1 MFMDMDFPHPRR
13 ALSAGSRKADYAAL
27 VATATSRQATSQTV
41 SALLSP
47 ASLIHDDSE
56 NLVSRI
62 AYFSQRSG
70 SRAATARGAFWVP
83 DSRQLDRQ
91 ESGVLTKLG
100 LAVNLA
106 GSTNGN
112 SIQSYTI
119 KPDYQVAE
127 RGTEL

>member
-1 MFMDMDFPHPRR
+1 MDMDFPHPRR

-27 VATATSRQATSQTV
+27 VATATLRQATSQTV

-47 ASLIHDDSE
+47 SALAQYDTE

-70 SRAATARGAFWVP
+70 NRAATARGAFWIP
-83 DSRQLDRQ
+83 DDGRLDRQ

>member
-47 ASLIHDDSE
+47 ASLIHDDRE

-70 SRAATARGAFWVP
+70 NRAATARGAFWVP

>member
-1 MFMDMDFPHPRR
+1 MDMDFPHPRR

-47 ASLIHDDSE
+47 AGLAQDDTE

-70 SRAATARGAFWVP
+70 NRAATARGAFWIP

>member
-27 VATATSRQATSQTV
+27 VATATSRQATSRTV

-70 SRAATARGAFWVP
+70 NRAATARGAFWVP

>member
-13 ALSAGSRKADYAAL
+13 ALSAGLQNADYAAL
-27 VATATSRQATSQTV
+27 IATATSRQAASQTV
-41 SALLSP
+41 SALLSS
-47 ASLIHDDSE
+47 ARLAQDDADI
-56 NLVSRI
+56 LVSRI

-70 SRAATARGAFWVP
+70 NRAATARGAFWIAGTNH
-83 DSRQLDRQ
+83 DSALPN
-91 ESGVLTKLG
+91 KFG
-100 LAVNLA
+100 LPVNLA

-119 KPDYQVAE
+119 QSETQAAE